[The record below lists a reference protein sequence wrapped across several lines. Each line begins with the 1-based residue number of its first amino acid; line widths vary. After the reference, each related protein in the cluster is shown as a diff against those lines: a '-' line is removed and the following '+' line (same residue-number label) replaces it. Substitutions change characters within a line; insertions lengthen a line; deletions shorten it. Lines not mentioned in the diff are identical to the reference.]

1 MIQLSEII
9 LKKRIETILPFL
21 KKIFQILKL
30 SKNKKVNFIYIKLF
44 VTGSPDIFVSE
55 IIFSNTQS
63 LWKNTTEYY
72 SQIFN
77 QILVFFECFLRS
89 IFSIVFE
96 TTCEPNFKS
105 NTIVLLDIIKKSK
118 SSDDIIEL
126 IISTHKPNH

>member
-55 IIFSNTQS
+55 IIFSNT
-63 LWKNTTEYY
+63 
-72 SQIFN
+72 
-77 QILVFFECFLRS
+77 
-89 IFSIVFE
+89 
-96 TTCEPNFKS
+96 
-105 NTIVLLDIIKKSK
+105 
-118 SSDDIIEL
+118 
-126 IISTHKPNH
+126 